1 MKELLFGAAYYDEY
15 MPYDRLQQDVAMMK
29 KAGINT
35 VRIAES
41 TWSTCEPQEGVF
53 DFSHVERVMDA
64 MEEAGINVIIGTP
77 TYAIPTWMVKSHPDV
92 MAETVKGRGIYGAR
106 QIMDITHP
114 VYRFYAERVIRK
126 LMECTAHRKCV
137 IGFQVDNETKYY
149 GTAGK
154 NVQEKFVKYL
164 RKKFNND
171 LDAMNYEFGLDYW
184 SNRINAW
191 EDFPDV
197 RGTING
203 SLGAEFE
210 KFQRTLVDEFL
221 SWQADIVNEYRR
233 EDQFITHNFDFEWRG
248 YSYGVQPDV
257 NHYHAAKALT
267 IAGTDIYHPTQ
278 DDLTGAEIAFG
289 GDMTRSLKRDN
300 YLVLETEAQGYP
312 GWTPYKGQLRLQGY
326 SHLASGSNSVMY
338 WHWHSIHNSFETY
351 WKGLLSH
358 DMQENAP
365 YREACI
371 MGKEFS
377 EIGSHLVNL
386 KKKNHVAILVSN
398 EALTALKWFGIEAT
412 AAGNNG
418 IGYNDVVRWIYDALY
433 QMNIECDFVWPES
446 DNLEQYKAIFIP
458 ALYAAPDELL
468 ERLKQYVADGGTLV
482 ATFKTAFANE
492 NIKVSHEMQ
501 PHILSNCF
509 GINYQQFTFPKN
521 VGLTGSII
529 RESGADEADK
539 KNETKEII
547 ETEENTDVPATAKVF
562 MELLMPQEAEV
573 LAFYDHYN
581 WKEYAAITKNHYE
594 KGTAIYIGCMTD
606 DNTLKAVI
614 TEALRSAELEL
625 PEYRWPV
632 IVRKGTNDLGKCVR
646 YILNYSAIGENSIS
660 EIDGKNVTKETA
672 DVSVASAKVFVE
684 LLMPQEAEVLAFYD
698 HYNWKEYAAI
708 TKNHYGKG
716 TAIYIGC
723 MTDNNTLKAVLAE
736 ALNSAEVEI
745 PEYSWPVI
753 VRKGINDLD
762 KCVRYILN
770 YSAEE
775 QNVVYHGADGT
786 ELFSEESVQDG
797 DTVTVL
803 PWNLKIVEEA

>member
-1 MKELLFGAAYYDEY
+1 MKKLLYGAAYYDEY

-312 GWTPYKGQLRLQGY
+312 GWTPYKGQLRLQAY
-326 SHLASGSNSVMY
+326 SHLASGANSVMY

-351 WKGLLSH
+351 WRGLLSH

-371 MGKEFS
+371 IGNEFS
-377 EIGSHLVNL
+377 RLGSHLVNL
-386 KKKNHVAILVSN
+386 KKKNDVAILVSN

-412 AAGNNG
+412 AAGDNG
-418 IGYNDVVRWIYDALY
+418 IGYNDVVRWLYDALFK
-433 QMNIECDFVWPES
+433 MNIECDFVWPES
-446 DNLEQYKAIFIP
+446 DNLDQYKAIFVP

-468 ERLKQYVADGGTLV
+468 EKLKQYTANGGTLV

-492 NIKVSHEMQ
+492 NVKVSHEMQ

-509 GINYQQFTFPKN
+509 GISYQQFTFPKN
-521 VGLTGSII
+521 TGLSGSII
-529 RESGADEADK
+529 NGIAKGADEEA
-539 KNETKEII
+539 E
-547 ETEENTDVPATAKVF
+547 AKVF

-573 LAFYDHYN
+573 LASYDHYN
-581 WKEYAAITKNHYE
+581 WKEYAAITKNHYR

-606 DNTLKAVI
+606 DNTLKAVL
-614 TEALRSAELEL
+614 TEA
-625 PEYRWPV
+625 
-632 IVRKGTNDLGKCVR
+632 
-646 YILNYSAIGENSIS
+646 
-660 EIDGKNVTKETA
+660 
-672 DVSVASAKVFVE
+672 F
-684 LLMPQEAEVLAFYD
+684 
-698 HYNWKEYAAI
+698 
-708 TKNHYGKG
+708 
-716 TAIYIGC
+716 
-723 MTDNNTLKAVLAE
+723 
-736 ALNSAEVEI
+736 NSAEVEI

-753 VRKGINDLD
+753 VRKGINDLN

-797 DTVTVL
+797 ESITVL

>member
-1 MKELLFGAAYYDEY
+1 MKKLLYGAAYYDEY

-164 RKKFNND
+164 RRKFNND
-171 LDAMNYEFGLDYW
+171 LDAMNHEFGLDYW

-210 KFQRTLVDEFL
+210 KFQRMLVDEFL

-312 GWTPYKGQLRLQGY
+312 GWTPYKGQLRLQAY
-326 SHLASGSNSVMY
+326 SHLASGANSVMY

-371 MGKEFS
+371 IGNEFS
-377 EIGSHLVNL
+377 RLGSHLVNL
-386 KKKNHVAILVSN
+386 KKKNEVAILVSN

-412 AAGNNG
+412 AAGDHG
-418 IGYNDVVRWIYDALY
+418 IGYNDVVRWLYDTLFK
-433 QMNIECDFVWPES
+433 MNIECDFVWPES
-446 DNLEQYKAIFIP
+446 DNLDQYKAIFVP
-458 ALYAAPDELL
+458 ALYAAPEELL
-468 ERLKQYVADGGTLV
+468 EKLKQYTANGGTLV
-482 ATFKTAFANE
+482 ATFKTAFTNE
-492 NIKVSHEMQ
+492 NVKVSHEMQ

-509 GINYQQFTFPKN
+509 GISYQQFTFPKN

-529 RESGADEADK
+529 GENSMSEIDG
-539 KNETKEII
+539 KNVTKE
-547 ETEENTDVPATAKVF
+547 TADVSVASAKVF

-573 LAFYDHYN
+573 LASYDHYN
-581 WKEYAAITKNHYE
+581 WKEYAAITKNHYR

-606 DNTLKAVI
+606 DNTLKAVLA
-614 TEALRSAELEL
+614 EALNSAEVEI
-625 PEYRWPV
+625 PKYSWPV

-646 YILNYSAIGENSIS
+646 YILNYSA
-660 EIDGKNVTKETA
+660 
-672 DVSVASAKVFVE
+672 
-684 LLMPQEAEVLAFYD
+684 
-698 HYNWKEYAAI
+698 
-708 TKNHYGKG
+708 
-716 TAIYIGC
+716 
-723 MTDNNTLKAVLAE
+723 
-736 ALNSAEVEI
+736 
-745 PEYSWPVI
+745 
-753 VRKGINDLD
+753 
-762 KCVRYILN
+762 
-770 YSAEE
+770 EE
-775 QNVVYHGADGT
+775 QSVVYHGADGT

-797 DTVTVL
+797 ESIIVL

>member
-1 MKELLFGAAYYDEY
+1 MKKLLYGAAYYDEY

-221 SWQADIVNEYRR
+221 SWQADTVNEYRR

-312 GWTPYKGQLRLQGY
+312 GWTPYKGQLRLQAY
-326 SHLASGSNSVMY
+326 SHLASGANSVMY

-351 WKGLLSH
+351 WRGLLSH

-371 MGKEFS
+371 IGNEFS
-377 EIGSHLVNL
+377 RLGSHLVNL
-386 KKKNHVAILVSN
+386 KKKNEVAILVSN

-412 AAGNNG
+412 AAGDHG
-418 IGYNDVVRWIYDALY
+418 IGYNDVVRWLYDTLFK
-433 QMNIECDFVWPES
+433 MNIECDFVWPES
-446 DNLEQYKAIFIP
+446 DNLDQYKAIFVP

-468 ERLKQYVADGGTLV
+468 EKLKQYTANGGTLV

-492 NIKVSHEMQ
+492 NVKVSHEMQ

-509 GINYQQFTFPKN
+509 GISYQQFTFPKN
-521 VGLTGSII
+521 TGLSGSII
-529 RESGADEADK
+529 NGIAKGADEEA
-539 KNETKEII
+539 EAE
-547 ETEENTDVPATAKVF
+547 AKVF

-573 LAFYDHYN
+573 LASYDHYN
-581 WKEYAAITKNHYE
+581 WKEYAAITKNHYR

-606 DNTLKAVI
+606 DNTLEAVL
-614 TEALRSAELEL
+614 TEA
-625 PEYRWPV
+625 
-632 IVRKGTNDLGKCVR
+632 
-646 YILNYSAIGENSIS
+646 
-660 EIDGKNVTKETA
+660 
-672 DVSVASAKVFVE
+672 F
-684 LLMPQEAEVLAFYD
+684 
-698 HYNWKEYAAI
+698 
-708 TKNHYGKG
+708 
-716 TAIYIGC
+716 
-723 MTDNNTLKAVLAE
+723 
-736 ALNSAEVEI
+736 NSAEVEI

-753 VRKGINDLD
+753 VRKGTNDLG

-797 DTVTVL
+797 ESITVL

>member
-1 MKELLFGAAYYDEY
+1 MKKLLYGAAYYDEY

-171 LDAMNYEFGLDYW
+171 LDVMNHEFGLDYW

-312 GWTPYKGQLRLQGY
+312 GWTPYKGQLRLQAY
-326 SHLASGSNSVMY
+326 SHLASGANSVMY

-351 WKGLLSH
+351 WRGLLSH

-371 MGKEFS
+371 IGNEFS
-377 EIGSHLVNL
+377 RLGSHLVNL
-386 KKKNHVAILVSN
+386 KKKNDVAILVSN

-412 AAGNNG
+412 AAGDNG
-418 IGYNDVVRWIYDALY
+418 IGYNDVVRWLYDALFK
-433 QMNIECDFVWPES
+433 MNIECDFIWPES
-446 DNLEQYKAIFIP
+446 DNLDQYKAIFVP

-468 ERLKQYVADGGTLV
+468 EKLKQYTANGGTLV

-492 NIKVSHEMQ
+492 NVKVSHEMQ

-509 GINYQQFTFPKN
+509 GISYQQFTFPKN
-521 VGLTGSII
+521 TGLSGSII
-529 RESGADEADK
+529 NGTANGADEEA
-539 KNETKEII
+539 E
-547 ETEENTDVPATAKVF
+547 AKVF

-573 LAFYDHYN
+573 LASYDHYN
-581 WKEYAAITKNHYE
+581 WKEYAAITKN
-594 KGTAIYIGCMTD
+594 
-606 DNTLKAVI
+606 
-614 TEALRSAELEL
+614 R
-625 PEYRWPV
+625 
-632 IVRKGTNDLGKCVR
+632 
-646 YILNYSAIGENSIS
+646 
-660 EIDGKNVTKETA
+660 
-672 DVSVASAKVFVE
+672 
-684 LLMPQEAEVLAFYD
+684 
-698 HYNWKEYAAI
+698 
-708 TKNHYGKG
+708 YGKG

-753 VRKGINDLD
+753 VRKGTDDLG

-797 DTVTVL
+797 ESITVL

>member
-1 MKELLFGAAYYDEY
+1 MKKLLYGAAYYDEY

-137 IGFQVDNETKYY
+137 IGFQIDNETKYY
-149 GTAGK
+149 RTAGK

-171 LDAMNYEFGLDYW
+171 LDAMNHEFGLDYW

-233 EDQFITHNFDFEWRG
+233 EGQFITHNFDFEWRG

-312 GWTPYKGQLRLQGY
+312 GWTPYKGQLRLQAY
-326 SHLASGSNSVMY
+326 SHLASGANSVMY

-371 MGKEFS
+371 IGNEFS
-377 EIGSHLVNL
+377 RLGSHLVNL
-386 KKKNHVAILVSN
+386 KKKNDVAILVSN

-412 AAGNNG
+412 AAGDNG
-418 IGYNDVVRWIYDALY
+418 IGYNDVVRWLYDTLFK
-433 QMNIECDFVWPES
+433 MNIECDFVWPES
-446 DNLEQYKAIFIP
+446 DNLDQYKAIFVP

-468 ERLKQYVADGGTLV
+468 EKLKQYTANGGTLV

-492 NIKVSHEMQ
+492 NVKVSHEMQ

-509 GINYQQFTFPKN
+509 GISYQQFTFPKN
-521 VGLTGSII
+521 TGLSGSII
-529 RESGADEADK
+529 NGTAKDSDEKA
-539 KNETKEII
+539 E
-547 ETEENTDVPATAKVF
+547 AKVF

-573 LAFYDHYN
+573 LA
-581 WKEYAAITKNHYE
+581 
-594 KGTAIYIGCMTD
+594 
-606 DNTLKAVI
+606 
-614 TEALRSAELEL
+614 S
-625 PEYRWPV
+625 
-632 IVRKGTNDLGKCVR
+632 
-646 YILNYSAIGENSIS
+646 
-660 EIDGKNVTKETA
+660 
-672 DVSVASAKVFVE
+672 
-684 LLMPQEAEVLAFYD
+684 YD

-723 MTDNNTLKAVLAE
+723 MTDDNTLKAVLTE

-753 VRKGINDLD
+753 VRKGINDLN

-775 QNVVYHGADGT
+775 QNVIYHGANGT

>member
-1 MKELLFGAAYYDEY
+1 MKKLLYGAAYYDEY

-312 GWTPYKGQLRLQGY
+312 GWTPYKGQLRLQAY
-326 SHLASGSNSVMY
+326 SHLASGANSVMY

-371 MGKEFS
+371 IGNEFS
-377 EIGSHLVNL
+377 RLGSHLVNL
-386 KKKNHVAILVSN
+386 KKKNDVAILVSN
-398 EALTALKWFGIEAT
+398 EALTAIKWFGIEAT
-412 AAGNNG
+412 AAGDNG
-418 IGYNDVVRWIYDALY
+418 IGYNDVVRWLYDALFK
-433 QMNIECDFVWPES
+433 MNIECDFVWPES
-446 DNLEQYKAIFIP
+446 DNLDQYKAIFVP

-468 ERLKQYVADGGTLV
+468 EKLKQYTANGGTLV

-492 NIKVSHEMQ
+492 NVKVSHEMQ

-509 GINYQQFTFPKN
+509 GISYQQFTFPKN
-521 VGLTGSII
+521 TGLSGSII
-529 RESGADEADK
+529 NGTAKDSDEKA
-539 KNETKEII
+539 E
-547 ETEENTDVPATAKVF
+547 AKVF

-573 LAFYDHYN
+573 LA
-581 WKEYAAITKNHYE
+581 
-594 KGTAIYIGCMTD
+594 
-606 DNTLKAVI
+606 
-614 TEALRSAELEL
+614 S
-625 PEYRWPV
+625 
-632 IVRKGTNDLGKCVR
+632 
-646 YILNYSAIGENSIS
+646 
-660 EIDGKNVTKETA
+660 
-672 DVSVASAKVFVE
+672 
-684 LLMPQEAEVLAFYD
+684 YD

-723 MTDNNTLKAVLAE
+723 MTDDNTLKAVLTE

-753 VRKGINDLD
+753 VRKGINDLN

-775 QNVVYHGADGT
+775 QNVIYHGANGT

>member
-1 MKELLFGAAYYDEY
+1 MKKLLYGAAYYDEY

-171 LDAMNYEFGLDYW
+171 LDAMNHEFGLDYW

-312 GWTPYKGQLRLQGY
+312 GWTPYKGQLRLQAY
-326 SHLASGSNSVMY
+326 SHLANGANSVMY
-338 WHWHSIHNSFETY
+338 WHWHSIHNSFET
-351 WKGLLSH
+351 WRGLLSH

-371 MGKEFS
+371 IGNEFS
-377 EIGSHLVNL
+377 RLGSHLVNL
-386 KKKNHVAILVSN
+386 KKKNEVAILVSN

-412 AAGNNG
+412 AAGDHG
-418 IGYNDVVRWIYDALY
+418 IGYNDVVRWLYDTLFK
-433 QMNIECDFVWPES
+433 MNVECDFVWPES
-446 DNLEQYKAIFIP
+446 DNLDQYKAIFVP

-468 ERLKQYVADGGTLV
+468 EKLKQYTANGGTLV

-492 NIKVSHEMQ
+492 NVKVSHEMQ

-509 GINYQQFTFPKN
+509 GISYQQFTFPKN
-521 VGLTGSII
+521 TGLSGSII
-529 RESGADEADK
+529 NGTAKDSDEKA
-539 KNETKEII
+539 E
-547 ETEENTDVPATAKVF
+547 AKVF

-573 LAFYDHYN
+573 LA
-581 WKEYAAITKNHYE
+581 
-594 KGTAIYIGCMTD
+594 
-606 DNTLKAVI
+606 
-614 TEALRSAELEL
+614 S
-625 PEYRWPV
+625 
-632 IVRKGTNDLGKCVR
+632 
-646 YILNYSAIGENSIS
+646 
-660 EIDGKNVTKETA
+660 
-672 DVSVASAKVFVE
+672 
-684 LLMPQEAEVLAFYD
+684 YD

-723 MTDNNTLKAVLAE
+723 MTDDNTLKAVLTE

-753 VRKGINDLD
+753 VRKGINDLN

-775 QNVVYHGADGT
+775 QNVIYHGANGT